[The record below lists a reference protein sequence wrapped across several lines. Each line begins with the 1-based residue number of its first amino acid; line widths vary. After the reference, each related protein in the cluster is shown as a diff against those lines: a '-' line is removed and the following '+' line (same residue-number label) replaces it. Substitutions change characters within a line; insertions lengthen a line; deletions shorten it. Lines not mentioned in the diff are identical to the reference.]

1 MIKLLALAVSCSF
14 VALAAPVRAE
24 LDPPVPVRTV
34 PPVFPLDMRRA
45 NVSGVVTINCLV
57 DPHGEV
63 QDLKVVKSTNVAFV
77 QAALDALKKWRFKPA
92 QRDGSAVPI
101 RVTIPIR
108 FSMAED

>member
-1 MIKLLALAVSCSF
+1 

-34 PPVFPLDMRRA
+34 TPDFPMDMRRA

-57 DPHGEV
+57 DPRGEV
-63 QDLKVVKSTNVAFV
+63 QDLKVVKSTNVAFI
-77 QAALDALKKWRFKPA
+77 QPALEALKKWKFKPA
-92 QRDGSAVPI
+92 QRDGSSVPI
-101 RVTIPIR
+101 RVTIPIK

>member
-1 MIKLLALAVSCSF
+1 MAPTV
-14 VALAAPVRAE
+14 PVRAE
-24 LDPPVPVRTV
+24 VDPPVPVRTV
-34 PPVFPLDMRRA
+34 TPDFPMDMRRA
-45 NVSGVVTINCLV
+45 NVGGVVTINCLV

-77 QAALDALKKWRFKPA
+77 QPALEALKKWKFKPA

-108 FSMAED
+108 FSMAEN

>member
-34 PPVFPLDMRRA
+34 TPDFPMDMRRA

-57 DPHGEV
+57 DPRGEV
-63 QDLKVVKSTNVAFV
+63 QDLKVVKSTNVAFI
-77 QAALDALKKWRFKPA
+77 QPALEALKKWKFKPE
-92 QRDGSAVPI
+92 QRDGSSVPI
-101 RVTIPIR
+101 RVTIPIK